1 MKVISLSRSVTDSND
16 RDAEKLRQALKAKG
30 VTLVNLMSSPGSG
43 KTTLLSRIIKDIGH
57 RVNIGVMEADI
68 ASDVDAKAIEKLGA
82 KSIQAHTGG
91 MCHMDAGMTRAAFDA
106 AGFDGG
112 IVFLENVGNLI
123 CPAEFDTGA
132 HVNVMVLSVSEGDDK
147 PLKYPLMFQKSDALV
162 ISKTDAINYFDFD
175 IGKARERALKLN
187 PGLKIFPVSAKT
199 GEGMAALENWLL
211 QKSRNGE
218 ESMTHEDCIK
228 LAIDAL
234 DNSYSPY
241 SNFRVGACLVTPE
254 GEVFTGANFENA
266 SFGATICAERCA
278 VSNAIAHGKRSFSKI
293 YISCDSGYAWP
304 CGICRQ
310 VLNEFRAGD
319 MEVWVGS
326 KDSPWQMKTL
336 SELLPNGFGP
346 GIGG

>member
-16 RDAEKLRQALKAKG
+16 RDAEKLRQALKRQG

-43 KTTLLSRIIKDIGH
+43 KTTLLSRIIRDMGD
-57 RVNIGVMEADI
+57 RVSIGVMEADI
-68 ASDVDAKAIEKLGA
+68 ASDVDAKAIEQLGA

-91 MCHMDAGMTRAAFDA
+91 MCHMDAGMTKAAFDA
-106 AGFDGG
+106 AGFGRG
-112 IVFLENVGNLI
+112 MVFLENVGNLI

-132 HVNVMVLSVSEGDDK
+132 HLNVMVLSVSEGDDK
-147 PLKYPLMFQKSDALV
+147 PLKYPLMFKTSDALV
-162 ISKTDAINYFDFD
+162 ISKTDALGYFDFD
-175 IGKARERALKLN
+175 VEKASRRALALN
-187 PGLKIFPVSAKT
+187 PELKIFPVSAKT
-199 GEGMAALENWLL
+199 GEGMDALENWLAE
-211 QKSRNGE
+211 KTRNNE
-218 ESMTHEDCIK
+218 ANMTHEDCIS
-228 LAIDAL
+228 LAIEAL
-234 DNSYSPY
+234 ENSYSPY
-241 SNFRVGACLVTPE
+241 SHFRVGACLVTPE
-254 GEVFTGANFENA
+254 GDVFTGANFENA

-278 VSNAIAHGKRSFSKI
+278 VGNAIAHGKRSFSKI

-310 VLNEFRAGD
+310 VLNEFRSGD

-326 KDSPWQMKTL
+326 KDSPWQMKKL